1 MNGSENLRRNNH
13 HRANATSS
21 KGEIYPEKDDYW
33 DEEGAVDAAA
43 VWLAD
48 ELDVRGVFQGDRLAG
63 ERVKNAEARKATKRL
78 AAFLDPDEGR
88 DVVDDCL
95 ELRERLAGLA
105 LASGVPLAG
114 GTSIGSPST
123 PSSTAPRARRGC
135 GSKSPR

>member
-48 ELDVRGVFQGDRLAG
+48 ELDVRGSSR
-63 ERVKNAEARKATKRL
+63 ATGWR
-78 AAFLDPDEGR
+78 G
-88 DVVDDCL
+88 
-95 ELRERLAGLA
+95 
-105 LASGVPLAG
+105 SG
-114 GTSIGSPST
+114 
-123 PSSTAPRARRGC
+123 
-135 GSKSPR
+135 